1 MQCVKLVVMGDSFVG
16 KTSVIVSYNED
27 GLPNRHL
34 PQVYDNV
41 SKNILLSNNRPVQLG
56 IWDVSSHAE
65 YDRLRPLSYPRTD
78 VFLLMYDVS
87 NNQSLQNLETKWFP
101 EKKHHVPESAFGVVG
116 CKIDLREQEAM
127 CPLNDELNEIR
138 LCCVIC
144 YWLRNCNVD
153 ELRVDKSVLEMI
165 VTYSQCT
172 KSRKDYVRYEDG
184 EDMAR
189 KLGACG
195 YKECSA
201 ITKEGLEELFEAACE
216 WVLGGDEAKKIFQ
229 KQYDEKHKNKKGCI
243 IM

>member
-34 PQVYDNV
+34 PQVYDN
-41 SKNILLSNNRPVQLG
+41 
-56 IWDVSSHAE
+56 
-65 YDRLRPLSYPRTD
+65 
-78 VFLLMYDVS
+78 
-87 NNQSLQNLETKWFP
+87 NLETKWFP

>member
-1 MQCVKLVVMGDSFVG
+1 MQCVKLVVMGDSFV
-16 KTSVIVSYNED
+16 
-27 GLPNRHL
+27 
-34 PQVYDNV
+34 
-41 SKNILLSNNRPVQLG
+41 
-56 IWDVSSHAE
+56 
-65 YDRLRPLSYPRTD
+65 
-78 VFLLMYDVS
+78 
-87 NNQSLQNLETKWFP
+87 ETKWFP

-153 ELRVDKSVLEMI
+153 E
-165 VTYSQCT
+165 
-172 KSRKDYVRYEDG
+172 KDYVRYEDG